1 MTEKG
6 DMETKQLKNIIEA
19 ALLASGEPLSLDSLV
34 ALFGKDNEM
43 SKDDIRAVI
52 KELQEEY
59 EDRGI
64 HLLEVASG
72 YRIQVS
78 DAMSPWLQKLW
89 EGRPPRFSRAL
100 METLAITAY
109 RQPLTRGDIE
119 DIRGVVVSTNIIRNL
134 LDRGW
139 LRPVGQRDVPGRPT
153 LYATTKTFLDYFG
166 LKKLEDLPPLADLQE
181 LDPLNVQL
189 ELNVPVEERVL
200 QEGVSPGAHL
210 LALAEVNELP
220 EEPASVTSLDEK
232 RKERDGHQAP
242 AEDSYVNSEHG
253 EEIMFA
259 ELEADAEYEASDDE
273 TSAEDPLQAEVV
285 EGSYVNS
292 EHGEEIMFA
301 ELEADAE
308 YEADEPG
315 SVNVVPLKP

>member
-1 MTEKG
+1 
-6 DMETKQLKNIIEA
+6 METKQLKNIIEA
-19 ALLASGEPLSLDSLV
+19 ALLASGEPLSLDSLL

-52 KELQEEY
+52 KDLQEEY

-64 HLLEVASG
+64 HLREVASG

-181 LDPLNVQL
+181 LDPVNVQL

-200 QEGVSPGAHL
+200 QEGISPGAHL
-210 LALAEVNELP
+210 LAPAEVNELP

-232 RKERDGHQAP
+232 RKERDEDPAP
-242 AEDSYVNSEHG
+242 AEVSYVNSEHG

-259 ELEADAEYEASDDE
+259 ELEADAEYESPADE
-273 TSAEDPLQAEVV
+273 TSAEDQLQAEAV
-285 EGSYVNS
+285 EDSYVIS

-308 YEADEPG
+308 YEADEQG
-315 SVNVVPLKP
+315 SVDVVPLKS

>member
-1 MTEKG
+1 
-6 DMETKQLKNIIEA
+6 METKQLKNIIEA
-19 ALLASGEPLSLDSLV
+19 ALLASGEPLSLDALL

-43 SKDDIRAVI
+43 SKDDVRAVI
-52 KELQEEY
+52 KDLQEEY

-64 HLLEVASG
+64 QLLEVASG

-119 DIRGVVVSTNIIRNL
+119 DIRGVAVSTNIIRNL

-200 QEGVSPGAHL
+200 QEGISPGAHL
-210 LALAEVNELP
+210 LAPAEVNELP

-232 RKERDGHQAP
+232 RKERDEDPAP
-242 AEDSYVNSEHG
+242 AEVSYVNSEHGEEIMFAELEADAEYESPADETSAEDQLQAEAVEDSYVNSEHG

-259 ELEADAEYEASDDE
+259 ELEADAEYEADE
-273 TSAEDPLQAEVV
+273 QD
-285 EGSYVNS
+285 
-292 EHGEEIMFA
+292 
-301 ELEADAE
+301 
-308 YEADEPG
+308 
-315 SVNVVPLKP
+315 SVDVVPLKS

>member
-1 MTEKG
+1 
-6 DMETKQLKNIIEA
+6 METKQLKNIIEA
-19 ALLASGEPLSLDSLV
+19 ALLARGEPLSLDSLL

-52 KELQEEY
+52 KDLQEEY

-64 HLLEVASG
+64 HLREVASG

-181 LDPLNVQL
+181 LDPVNVQL

-200 QEGVSPGAHL
+200 QEGISPGAHL
-210 LALAEVNELP
+210 LAPAEVNELP

-232 RKERDGHQAP
+232 RKERDEHPAP
-242 AEDSYVNSEHG
+242 AEVSYVNSEHG

-259 ELEADAEYEASDDE
+259 ELEADAEYESPADE
-273 TSAEDPLQAEVV
+273 TS
-285 EGSYVNS
+285 
-292 EHGEEIMFA
+292 
-301 ELEADAE
+301 AE
-308 YEADEPG
+308 YEADEQD
-315 SVNVVPLKP
+315 SVDVVPLKS

>member
-1 MTEKG
+1 
-6 DMETKQLKNIIEA
+6 METKQLKNIIEA
-19 ALLASGEPLSLDSLV
+19 ALLASGEPLSLDSLL

-52 KELQEEY
+52 KDLQEEY

-64 HLLEVASG
+64 HLREVASG
-72 YRIQVS
+72 YRVQVS

-181 LDPLNVQL
+181 LDPVNVQL

-200 QEGVSPGAHL
+200 QEGISPGAHL
-210 LALAEVNELP
+210 LAPAEVNELP

-232 RKERDGHQAP
+232 RKERDEHPAP
-242 AEDSYVNSEHG
+242 AEVSYVNSEHGEEIMFAELEADAEYEAPADETSAEDQLQAEAVEDSYVNSEHG

-259 ELEADAEYEASDDE
+259 ELEADAEYEADE
-273 TSAEDPLQAEVV
+273 QGSA
-285 EGSYVNS
+285 
-292 EHGEEIMFA
+292 
-301 ELEADAE
+301 
-308 YEADEPG
+308 
-315 SVNVVPLKP
+315 NVVPLKS

>member
-1 MTEKG
+1 
-6 DMETKQLKNIIEA
+6 METKQLKNIIEA
-19 ALLASGEPLSLDSLV
+19 ALLASGEPLSLDSLL

-52 KELQEEY
+52 KDLQEEY

-64 HLLEVASG
+64 HLREVASG

-181 LDPLNVQL
+181 LDPVNVQL

-200 QEGVSPGAHL
+200 QEGISPGAHL
-210 LALAEVNELP
+210 LAPAEVNELP

-232 RKERDGHQAP
+232 RKERDEDPAP
-242 AEDSYVNSEHG
+242 AEVSYVNSEHG

-259 ELEADAEYEASDDE
+259 ELEADAEYESPADE
-273 TSAEDPLQAEVV
+273 TS
-285 EGSYVNS
+285 
-292 EHGEEIMFA
+292 
-301 ELEADAE
+301 AE
-308 YEADEPG
+308 YEADEQADG
-315 SVNVVPLKP
+315 GFC